1 MEARLRA
8 RVTLLYK
15 GKCALR
21 LMSGHC
27 MEESVLTI
35 FVSLAKAVSDQATKL
50 AVVNFERKGKN
61 IFLESD
67 VRN

>member
-1 MEARLRA
+1 
-8 RVTLLYK
+8 
-15 GKCALR
+15 
-21 LMSGHC
+21 
-27 MEESVLTI
+27 MEESVFTI
-35 FVSLAKAVSDQATKL
+35 FVSLGKAVSDQATKL

>member
-1 MEARLRA
+1 
-8 RVTLLYK
+8 
-15 GKCALR
+15 
-21 LMSGHC
+21 
-27 MEESVLTI
+27 MEESVFTI